1 VDPSAIAV
9 LGISR
14 GSEAAQ
20 LLGVYYPSLV
30 HAVIGSVPSNAAN
43 CSYPSCAGPAW
54 TLHGKPLPYTRDY
67 DDPTAPDDP
76 AAVIPDQRIN
86 GPVFLDCGGDDQAWT
101 SCSYGQ
107 AIVNLLDDHHDQW
120 SHVLYPYPNAGHGVG
135 SLVPY
140 EPYGPATV
148 AAEGSMPF
156 QGDQEADA
164 QLWPRLLSFLA
175 SL

>member
-1 VDPSAIAV
+1 MR
-9 LGISR
+9 SR
-14 GSEAAQ
+14 CLASPAGSEAAQ

-54 TLHGKPLPYTRDY
+54 TLHGKPLPYTHDY
-67 DDPTAPDDP
+67 DTPSPPDDP

-86 GPVFLDCGGDDQAWT
+86 GPVFLDCGEDDQAWT
-101 SCSYGQ
+101 SCPYGQ

-120 SHVLYPYPNAGHGVG
+120 SHVLYPYPKAGHGVG

-148 AAEGSMPF
+148 AAEGSISF
-156 QGDQEADA
+156 QADQEADA

-175 SL
+175 RL